1 MRRGT
6 TPTIKATVAGLQDIE
21 IDEIFLTIK
30 QLGVEIEKTGGDI
43 IVDGDEISTTLTQQE
58 TLSLAGGL
66 RAAIQV
72 RVLSRNGTAYA
83 TNIANLPVG
92 IILKEGVIG
101 DG

>member
-6 TPTIKATVAGLQDIE
+6 TPTIKATIVGLQGIE

-30 QLGVEIEKTGGDI
+30 QLGIEIEKSGSDI
-43 IVDGDEISTTLTQQE
+43 AVDGDGISATLTQQE
-58 TLSLAGGL
+58 TLSLAGGSS
-66 RAAIQV
+66 AAIQV
-72 RVLSRNGTAYA
+72 RVLSKNGTAYA

-92 IILKEGVIG
+92 TILKEGVIG